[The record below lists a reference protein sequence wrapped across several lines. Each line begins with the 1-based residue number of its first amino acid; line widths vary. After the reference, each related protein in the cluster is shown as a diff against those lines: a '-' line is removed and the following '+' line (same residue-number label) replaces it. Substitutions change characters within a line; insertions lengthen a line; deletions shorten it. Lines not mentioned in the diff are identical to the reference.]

1 MISTV
6 TSSTFESI
14 TSSAISG
21 SLDLVGVLGLIA
33 LLIQKEL
40 ATALGDARWKHL
52 GQLLDIGILPLLIAF
67 VLLVV
72 FKTIEI
78 LN

>member
-6 TSSTFESI
+6 TSSTI
-14 TSSAISG
+14 AALTTSAITG
-21 SLDLVGVLGLIA
+21 SFALVGVLILIA

-40 ATALGDARWKHL
+40 ASAASDARWKQL
-52 GQLLDIGILPLLIAF
+52 GKLLDIGILPLLIAF
-67 VLLVV
+67 VLLVA
-72 FKTIEI
+72 FKTLEI

>member
-1 MISTV
+1 
-6 TSSTFESI
+6 
-14 TSSAISG
+14 
-21 SLDLVGVLGLIA
+21 LVGVLILIA

-40 ATALGDARWKHL
+40 ASAASDARWKQL

-67 VLLVV
+67 VLLVA
-72 FKTIEI
+72 FKTLEI

>member
-6 TSSTFESI
+6 TSSTIETI
-14 TSSAISG
+14 TSSAITG
-21 SLDLVGVLGLIA
+21 SLALVGVLILIA

-40 ATALGDARWKHL
+40 ATAASDPRWKQL

-67 VLLVV
+67 VLLVA
-72 FKTIEI
+72 FKTIEM

>member
-6 TSSTFESI
+6 TSSTVA
-14 TSSAISG
+14 TLTTSAIAG
-21 SLDLVGVLGLIA
+21 SLALVGVLILIA
-33 LLIQKEL
+33 LLIQKEF
-40 ATALGDARWKHL
+40 ASAASDAQWKQL

-72 FKTIEI
+72 FKTIGI

>member
-6 TSSTFESI
+6 TSSTVGI
-14 TSSAISG
+14 LTSSVISG
-21 SLDLVGVLGLIA
+21 SLALVGVLVLIA
-33 LLIQKEL
+33 LLVQKEFASA
-40 ATALGDARWKHL
+40 ATDARWKQL
-52 GQLLDIGILPLLIAF
+52 GKLLDIGILPLLIAF
-67 VLLVV
+67 VQLVA

>member
-1 MISTV
+1 MISSV
-6 TSSTFESI
+6 TSSTVATW
-14 TSSAISG
+14 TSSAFTG
-21 SLDLVGVLGLIA
+21 SLALVGILILIA
-33 LLIQKEL
+33 LLIQKEFSSV
-40 ATALGDARWKHL
+40 ASDARWKQL

-72 FKTIEI
+72 FKTIEK